1 LVEKRVEKEMT
12 PMRNTAGRARMA
24 WKREAVRVICWGRVK
39 VDIFSVLFYLALGF
53 GLDLDGGL
61 LLGGRGELDMK

>member
-12 PMRNTAGRARMA
+12 PMRKTAGRAMMA

-39 VDIFSVLFYLALGF
+39 VDIFF
-53 GLDLDGGL
+53 
-61 LLGGRGELDMK
+61 